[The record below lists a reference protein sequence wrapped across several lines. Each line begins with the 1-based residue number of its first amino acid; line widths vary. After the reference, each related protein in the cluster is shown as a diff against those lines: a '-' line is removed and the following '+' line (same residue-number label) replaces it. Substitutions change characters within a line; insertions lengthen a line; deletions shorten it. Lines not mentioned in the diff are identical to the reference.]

1 MLQDTIAFLTGQGYQ
16 FIGMDHFAKADDEL
30 AVAQRGGK
38 LHRNFQGYTTQGD
51 CDLLGLGV
59 SSISMMGDAHSQN
72 QKDLK
77 TYYAQVETLG
87 HAQWKGCSL
96 NRDDLIR
103 REVIKRLICD
113 FSLNFAAVEQAH
125 GLVFKEYF
133 AEDLKLLQTFID
145 DGLVRMNDDGL
156 EVVSTGQ
163 LLIRNICMC
172 FDVYLRSKAR
182 QQQFSRV
189 I

>member
-1 MLQDTIAFLTGQGYQ
+1 M
-16 FIGMDHFAKADDEL
+16 
-30 AVAQRGGK
+30 QRAGLSHIEFGSDSLSDPVLRRYGK
-38 LHRNFQGYTTQGD
+38 SFTFED
-51 CDLLGLGV
+51 
-59 SSISMMGDAHSQN
+59 
-72 QKDLK
+72 
-77 TYYAQVETLG
+77 
-87 HAQWKGCSL
+87 
-96 NRDDLIR
+96 IR
-103 REVIKRLICD
+103 TA
-113 FSLNFAAVEQAH
+113 SEQAH

-172 FDVYLRSKAR
+172 FDAYLRSKAR